1 MSEKQKQQEQPQQQE
16 GQTQQQQSSS
26 PLKLE
31 STELAEQ
38 HRKER
43 GEDAPMSPGRT
54 GLGRH
59 YNIGGGRA
67 DFGPVDVER
76 MAQKD
81 ERDIPARLP

>member
-1 MSEKQKQQEQPQQQE
+1 MSEQQKQEQPPQQE
-16 GQTQQQQSSS
+16 VQQQSPP

-31 STELAEQ
+31 STEQAEQ

-43 GEDAPMSPGRT
+43 GEDEPMSPGRS

-76 MAQKD
+76 MGAQKD

>member
-1 MSEKQKQQEQPQQQE
+1 MSEQQKQPQQQE
-16 GQTQQQQSSS
+16 GQ
-26 PLKLE
+26 LKLE
-31 STELAEQ
+31 STELADQ

-43 GEDAPMSPGRT
+43 GESEPMSPGRT
-54 GLGRH
+54 GLGTH

-76 MAQKD
+76 MGAQKD